1 MIKFHVYQND
11 NKLIDHSLTTEE
23 LESKIKDNEI
33 NLTDHQI
40 QPVDFSPI
48 REESSY

>member
-1 MIKFHVYQND
+1 MIKFHVYEND
-11 NKLIDHSLTTEE
+11 NKLVDHSLTAEE
-23 LESKIKDNEI
+23 LEAKIEDKQI